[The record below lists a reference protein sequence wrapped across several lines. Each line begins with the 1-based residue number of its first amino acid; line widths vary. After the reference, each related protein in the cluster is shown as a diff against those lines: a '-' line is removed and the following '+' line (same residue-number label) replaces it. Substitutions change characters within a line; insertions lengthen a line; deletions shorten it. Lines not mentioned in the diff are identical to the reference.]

1 MDFILYNVSK
11 ETIKD
16 FNAFL
21 NELNGIVQLI
31 SVVDAPGLANVPL
44 KSDDN
49 KIFRFT
55 ASENDYTIDFYG
67 EILAEEKVV
76 DFGLKFKNKSIFS
89 VSAVEKLG
97 GAFNIS
103 FKLNT
108 DNESTIRQEIERT
121 FIEMDEP
128 INFDEQVVAVS
139 AESNP
144 PIEEMKNTPVP
155 ASVVDSGVQEVANN
169 AEALVEEVDF
179 EINQFD
185 LGDELIVKLNAA
197 AHDLTR
203 GAAPEFSVSQLKE
216 TTLENGAHIKLVDL
230 ENSTHKLIYRN
241 GSLGDLSEISFFVET
256 KSADLIAEVYLSSEG
271 RARFISNYQN
281 KAGNI
286 KTIRTIIG
294 L

>member
-16 FNAFL
+16 FNTFL

-44 KSDDN
+44 VSDDN

-89 VSAVEKLG
+89 VNAVEKLG
-97 GAFNIS
+97 GAFNIA

-128 INFDEQVVAVS
+128 INFDHQA
-139 AESNP
+139 AEIPS
-144 PIEEMKNTPVP
+144 ELNTTVETNSIPVP
-155 ASVVDSGVQEVANN
+155 VSTVDNDVQAVANN

-185 LGDELIVKLNAA
+185 LGDDLILKLNAA

-216 TTLENGAHIKLVDL
+216 TTLENGANIKLVDL

-286 KTIRTIIG
+286 KTIRAIIG